1 MNRVLVLLGVAV
13 ALLAGCKKED
23 AGNGSGG
30 GASGAPTTGSSSAG
44 ELRIAVI
51 PKGTTHAFWR
61 AVQAGAEQAGKDTS
75 AQIIWKGPLKEDDR
89 TAQIQVVQQ
98 FVGQG
103 VSGIVVAPLDSK
115 ALLQPIE
122 LAGSQ
127 HIPVV
132 IMDSAL
138 DGQVGKDF
146 VSFVATDNHKG
157 GQMAGEQLAK
167 ILSNT
172 GSVVL
177 LRYAEGSASTEA
189 REAGFLE
196 AIAKYPDIKLLVQNR
211 YGGATADSAAKAALN
226 MIDQIKQADGI
237 FTPNESTT
245 NGMLAALQTAGLA
258 GQKKFVGFDAT
269 SQLVKSLENGEV
281 QALIAQNPYKMGYEC
296 VKTLAD
302 SIRGKAVDQRVDTG
316 VFLITKENLNDPP
329 IQELLKR
336 S

>member
-1 MNRVLVLLGVAV
+1 MKRVLVMLGVSI
-13 ALLAGCKKED
+13 ALLAGCKKEE
-23 AGNGSGG
+23 AGAG
-30 GASGAPTTGSSSAG
+30 GAAATSGPAQR
-44 ELRIAVI
+44 EIRVAVI

-61 AVQAGAEQAGKDTS
+61 AVEAGADQAGKDT
-75 AQIIWKGPLKEDDR
+75 AATVIWKGPLKEDDR
-89 TAQIQVVQQ
+89 TAQIQVMQQ
-98 FVGQG
+98 FIGQG

-115 ALLQPIE
+115 ALVDPVQ
-122 LAGSQ
+122 LAGAQ
-127 HIPVV
+127 KIPVV

-138 DGQVGKDF
+138 DAQVGKDF

-157 GQMAGEQLAK
+157 GQMAGEELAK
-167 ILSNT
+167 LLN
-172 GSVVL
+172 GKGNVVL

-196 AIAKYPDIKLLVQNR
+196 AIAKFPDIKLIVQNR
-211 YGGATADSAAKAALN
+211 YGGATADSAEKAALN

-245 NGMLAALQTAGLA
+245 NGMLAALQNAGLG

-269 SQLVKSLENGEV
+269 SQLVKSLQNGEV
-281 QALIAQNPYKMGYEC
+281 QALIAQDPYKMGYEC
-296 VKTLAD
+296 VKTLVD
-302 SIRGKAVDQRVDTG
+302 SIRGQKVPERVDTG
-316 VFLITKENLNDPP
+316 VHLITKETLNDPQ